1 MSNINEKIELIST
14 EQRSNYIKSFVE
26 TIKGDFQ
33 TEIKENG
40 INTYEF
46 PVLHDVYRAYM
57 TDDQIDKT
65 VEYAIDIIEELKKQN
80 MNGLTGNVFEEKVK
94 QVGNSIESYQICLN
108 VEIKRMVHEIDK
120 LFLLDPAASEIIVNQ
135 ELYSV
140 IFAIYKQLV
149 DKFDDEEMYQHALD
163 LLIRGIMRM
172 GYEPL

>member
-26 TIKGDFQ
+26 IIKGDFQ

-46 PVLHDVYRAYM
+46 PVLHDVYLAYM

-80 MNGLTGNVFEEKVK
+80 MNGLTGDVFEEKVK
-94 QVGNSIESYQICLN
+94 QVGN
-108 VEIKRMVHEIDK
+108 
-120 LFLLDPAASEIIVNQ
+120 
-135 ELYSV
+135 
-140 IFAIYKQLV
+140 
-149 DKFDDEEMYQHALD
+149 
-163 LLIRGIMRM
+163 
-172 GYEPL
+172 

>member
-1 MSNINEKIELIST
+1 
-14 EQRSNYIKSFVE
+14 
-26 TIKGDFQ
+26 
-33 TEIKENG
+33 
-40 INTYEF
+40 
-46 PVLHDVYRAYM
+46 
-57 TDDQIDKT
+57 
-65 VEYAIDIIEELKKQN
+65 
-80 MNGLTGNVFEEKVK
+80 
-94 QVGNSIESYQICLN
+94 
-108 VEIKRMVHEIDK
+108 MVHEIDK

>member
-1 MSNINEKIELIST
+1 MSKINGKIELIST
-14 EQRSNYIKSFVE
+14 VKRNNYIKSFVE
-26 TIKGDFQ
+26 IIKGDFQ

-57 TDDQIDKT
+57 TDEQLDKT

-94 QVGNSIESYQICLN
+94 QADNSIVSYQICLN

>member
-94 QVGNSIESYQICLN
+94 QVGNSIVSYQICLN
-108 VEIKRMVHEIDK
+108 HEIDK

>member
-1 MSNINEKIELIST
+1 MSKINGKIELIST
-14 EQRSNYIKSFVE
+14 VKRNNYIKSSVE
-26 TIKGDFQ
+26 KIKEDFQ

-46 PVLHDVYRAYM
+46 PVFHDAYRAYM
-57 TDDQIDKT
+57 TDEQLDKT

-94 QVGNSIESYQICLN
+94 QADNSIVSYQICLN
-108 VEIKRMVHEIDK
+108 AEIESIVHEIDK
-120 LFLLDPAASEIIVNQ
+120 MFLLDPAASEIIVNQ

-149 DKFDDEEMYQHALD
+149 DKFDVEMYQHALD

-172 GYEPL
+172 GYELL